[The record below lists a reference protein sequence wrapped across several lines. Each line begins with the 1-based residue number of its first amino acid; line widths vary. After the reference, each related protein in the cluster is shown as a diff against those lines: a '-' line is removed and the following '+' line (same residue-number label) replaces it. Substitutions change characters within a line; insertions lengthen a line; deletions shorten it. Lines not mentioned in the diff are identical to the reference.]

1 MTTIHETEMLG
12 LVEYLSDRLGRPFDP
27 KIENIRWVV
36 QNMKLPPLVLTV
48 AVAEI
53 REKLGYEEA
62 VLCSLYPHQVEAM
75 KSLMNVDK
83 QTMRLNRF
91 TQRFASS
98 PEDLASTLKTPNVD
112 RPDGRLFGTG
122 RTSCF
127 NSIYDFDFHVLP
139 RPTDFQRRLSDLY
152 PSKEYRLGNM
162 AKFIMSF
169 SEPETLYQA
178 GNLENTDLE
187 KVLPAKSMTGPLAPR
202 RAICWLIQNM
212 GTKKNHSVSPLAA
225 LLGMTHAYQNLAPFK
240 CACFQKSLRVCA
252 PCECFQRKFPA
263 DQPAWRTFGKLR

>member
-98 PEDLASTLKTPNVD
+98 PEDLAATLKTQNVK
-112 RPDGRLFGTG
+112 PTEGRLFGTG
-122 RTSCF
+122 RHSDF

-139 RPTDFQRRLSDLY
+139 RQTGFQKLLADSY
-152 PSKEYRLGNM
+152 PGKESRIGNM
-162 AKFIMSF
+162 AKFVMCF
-169 SEPETLYQA
+169 SEPVYQA

-187 KVLPAKSMTGPLAPR
+187 KVLPAKPMSGPLAPR
-202 RAICWLIQNM
+202 RTVSWLIQNL
-212 GTKKNHSVSPLAA
+212 GSKDHSVRQVPVR
-225 LLGMTHAYQNLAPFK
+225 LLTNTYQSLFK
-240 CACFQKSLRVCA
+240 
-252 PCECFQRKFPA
+252 
-263 DQPAWRTFGKLR
+263 